1 MLIDIQTLH
10 RQSNATNRRSRRGYR
25 SFGRP
30 SVKTDSL
37 DVDAGRCCDHER
49 SDSDTNGGSA
59 FEVNATST
67 SHCEFHPLVHFYVYP
82 FGPRLLFSTLR
93 NTPAHLNDSTTAF
106 LTKTWSEE
114 AGRHGSCC
122 TQETKAATLWSRSVG
137 APATDAAYSSSSG
150 LTSSAH
156 TPVYSFGTQ
165 TPDYRRDDG
174 LYELET
180 KARRGDREYGRFYEG
195 ADGRNS
201 RGTHGHSLH

>member
-1 MLIDIQTLH
+1 M
-10 RQSNATNRRSRRGYR
+10 
-25 SFGRP
+25 
-30 SVKTDSL
+30 
-37 DVDAGRCCDHER
+37 
-49 SDSDTNGGSA
+49 
-59 FEVNATST
+59 NATST